1 MIEWS
6 EIGFWDVVDIALFLV
21 VLYYIYRIVRGTA
34 AVNIFIG
41 IAIIYGFWKIT
52 EWLHMQ
58 IMSEFLGKFLGLGMI
73 ALLIVFQQE
82 VRQFLLLLGSK
93 KWKTSNWLQD
103 WKIFKYLENSE
114 DNKTDFKAIV
124 NALKNL
130 SIKRHGALIV
140 VKKNAS
146 LDFLKNTGEKMDIT
160 INEPIIESI
169 FAKNSP
175 LHDGA
180 LVVEGN
186 KITAARSV
194 IPISPEIK
202 LPKKHGLRHL
212 AAASIT
218 KNSDAIALVVSEE
231 TGELSFVKNG
241 KIYPVKTEEELLKK
255 LRKEFGETKSE
266 KK

>member
-1 MIEWS
+1 M
-6 EIGFWDVVDIALFLV
+6 DILLFLV
-21 VLYYIYRIVRGTA
+21 VIYYIYRIIRGTP

-103 WKIFKYLENSE
+103 WKFFKYLENSE
-114 DNKTDFKAIV
+114 DKKTDFESIV

-130 SIKRHGALIV
+130 SIKKHGALIV

-146 LDFLKNTGEKMDIT
+146 LDFLKNTGEKMNII

-186 KITAARSV
+186 KITAARTV

-218 KNSDAIALVVSEE
+218 QNSDAVALVVSEE
-231 TGELSFVKNG
+231 TGDLSFVKNG

-255 LRKEFGETKSE
+255 LRKEFGISKSE